1 MALLCFLA
9 LLVSFVCAVPRFC
22 ACVCMR
28 DAYYEDQSFKKQYS
42 SFQYPVLHCSE
53 KLIDF
58 TQLLLDQL
66 VSRLYGVIACREYI

>member
-1 MALLCFLA
+1 
-9 LLVSFVCAVPRFC
+9 
-22 ACVCMR
+22 MR